1 MIPNNNTSVLPFHT
15 SLEQQSHRRSYAY
28 GAIYPIYV
36 PQNMLVPFQ
45 IVRATRSNV
54 NIRNVLLYRSD
65 GSYVGDITQ
74 PMLEAGLHIKRYSS
88 YGYDVVIFPAIVPM
102 NVLGEIGQ
110 YYIRIWDDANSNVW
124 FSDIFTVVENIDD
137 YLKIQW
143 YCEEDMYYKGGVIS
157 YKEPKWINTLYL
169 ETQLGKPEYP
179 FTEESEERDGLLF
192 PIKMY
197 TEKTYKFT
205 ALASEPMCDCMRL
218 IRMADYVQITDP
230 YGNKYDADQF
240 LCTPTWQTQGDVASV
255 ECEFQTA
262 TIFKNIGRGVRILN
276 NGDFNIDFNN
286 DYLIGS

>member
-1 MIPNNNTSVLPFHT
+1 
-15 SLEQQSHRRSYAY
+15 
-28 GAIYPIYV
+28 
-36 PQNMLVPFQ
+36 MLVPFQ
-45 IVRATRSNV
+45 IVRPTRSNLTF
-54 NIRNVLLYRSD
+54 R
-65 GSYVGDITQ
+65 DIYLCKSEGTIVADIKQ
-74 PMLEAGLHIKRYSS
+74 QMIDAGLMIKRYTS
-88 YGYDVVIFPAIVPM
+88 YGYDTIIFPAIVPM
-102 NVLGEIGQ
+102 NALNEIGQ
-110 YYIRIWDDANSNVW
+110 YYIRLRDQYSAYY
-124 FSDIFTVVENIDD
+124 SDMFTVVSDISD

-143 YCEEDMYYKGGVIS
+143 YCEEDMYYKGGVIT
-157 YKEPKWINTLYL
+157 YKDPKFINTLYL

-205 ALASEPMCDCMRL
+205 ALASEAMCDCMRL

-240 LCTPTWQTQGDVASV
+240 LCTPSWQTQGDLASV

-262 TIFKNIGRGVRILN
+262 TIFKNIGRGVKILN

>member
-1 MIPNNNTSVLPFHT
+1 MIPNNNTSVLPFYT
-15 SLEQQSHRRSYAY
+15 SAEQQSHRRSYAY

-45 IVRATRSNV
+45 IVRKTRNSTTISSV
-54 NIRNVLLYRSD
+54 RLYKAD
-65 GSYVGDITQ
+65 GTYLEDITT
-74 PMLEAGLHIKRYSS
+74 PMVEAGLMVKRYAT
-88 YGYDVVIFPAIVPM
+88 YGYDVIIFPAIVPM
-102 NVLGEIGQ
+102 AVLDEVGQ
-110 YYIRIWDDANSNVW
+110 YYIRVYDGANY
-124 FSDIFTVVENIDD
+124 FYSDVFTVVDKIDN

-143 YCEEDMYYKGGVIS
+143 YCEDDVYYKGGLIV
-157 YKEPKWINTLYL
+157 YKAPKFINTLYL

-192 PIKMY
+192 PVKMF

-205 ALASEPMCDCMRL
+205 ALASEAMCDCMRL

-240 LCTPTWQTQGDVASV
+240 LCTPTWQTQGDLASV

-262 TIFKNIGRGVRILN
+262 TIFKNIGRGVKILN

-286 DYLIGS
+286 DYLIS

>member
-54 NIRNVLLYRSD
+54 TFRDVVLYKADGTGAVNIT
-65 GSYVGDITQ
+65 GQ
-74 PMLEAGLHIKRYSS
+74 MQEAGLMIKRYAS
-88 YGYDVVIFPAIVPM
+88 YGYDVILFPAIVPM
-102 NVLGEIGQ
+102 NALNDIGQ
-110 YYIRIWDDANSNVW
+110 YYIRVRDHYATYY
-124 FSDIFTVVENIDD
+124 SDVFTVVSNIDD

-143 YCEEDMYYKGGVIS
+143 YCEEDVYYKGGVIH
-157 YKEPKWINTLYL
+157 YADPKFINTLYL

-192 PIKMY
+192 PLKMY

-205 ALASEPMCDCMRL
+205 VLASEPMCDCMRL

-240 LCTPTWQTQGDVASV
+240 LCTPTWQTQGDLASV

-262 TIFKNIGRGVRILN
+262 TIFKNIGRGVRIVTGQ
-276 NGDFNIDFNN
+276 GDFNIDFNN
-286 DYLIGS
+286 DYLIGQ